1 MIKLYL
7 KATTTLLI
15 GSGAEVTAVCKS
27 LIYLIEWLVYEKK
40 AITMDRD
47 ARNIEYFTEKYRGR
61 LNPELAAYKAK
72 IEGGEYKKSSRS
84 SFILASDE

>member
-1 MIKLYL
+1 MTIKELYQ
-7 KATTTLLI
+7 
-15 GSGAEVTAVCKS
+15 EAVIEDFKS

-72 IEGGEYKKSSRS
+72 VESGGEQKV
-84 SFILASDE
+84 I

>member
-1 MIKLYL
+1 MEICPTRVGMTIKELYQ
-7 KATTTLLI
+7 
-15 GSGAEVTAVCKS
+15 EAVIEDFKS

-72 IEGGEYKKSSRS
+72 VEGRGEQEV
-84 SFILASDE
+84 I